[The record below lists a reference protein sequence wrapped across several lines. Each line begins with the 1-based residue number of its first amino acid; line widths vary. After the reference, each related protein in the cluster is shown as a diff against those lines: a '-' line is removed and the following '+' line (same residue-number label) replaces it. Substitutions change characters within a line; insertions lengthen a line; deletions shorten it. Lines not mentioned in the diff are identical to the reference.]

1 MPAVNNQLDALKV
14 ALNRANDSA
23 LNRDFY
29 QIDLEPT
36 VRKLKAQVGSGTNP
50 FESIDRIQN
59 ALSSYTA
66 DRKLN
71 ELQQARYASFGV
83 HIPFGVSNH
92 SVLEDAA
99 ALEVFLGN
107 DKGIGQWK
115 TKPAWYRRAMQGL
128 VISYFT
134 FDPYAAD
141 VSEKKREGWITIRN
155 YLFANIEYAAEE
167 HNPEW
172 LQCCIEHRSLFT
184 DRPGQSFAQK
194 LLNGDQEEL
203 ENVLELL
210 RAKESWFPRELVLG
224 QVRHVVD
231 TYDAESFQEMVDPL
245 LNMLAEHKTI
255 LDDGLCL
262 LINRYA
268 IHSNLP
274 MHVRLKELIVLRWDN
289 PWLQGSTK
297 KWHPNATKGAKDLVA
312 EWLTG
317 EFIEAFFT
325 KLAEEADS
333 DTRRMDFWMTYRKQ
347 MNHVR
352 FALGTDF
359 LRSTDP
365 DVVFLKNK
373 MRGLYSKIVG
383 RAKSNAFIMFMGDVI
398 AVEFGAANNALYL
411 YSTSSGMPFE
421 LNQDLLETVDGRNS
435 LKSKRLGDS
444 YTHQDVQ
451 GGYKCWEQRIADELY
466 INFGV
471 SSDTWTPS
479 KFATAKKIANSSG
492 GSTGLY
498 ASTGGLSGDKS
509 SARSIEEI
517 PVFKQRTASTA
528 SNVLVGRTSWADLF
542 AKPYTVELLLE
553 TARVFDFRVEDNKS
567 IGGAIWVRVDGDNP
581 TRNRVLRNWGF
592 QYKANKGWWR

>member
-1 MPAVNNQLDALKV
+1 MSQIDALKN
-14 ALNRANDSA
+14 ALTRANDIA
-23 LNRDFY
+23 LTRDFY
-29 QIDLEPT
+29 QVDLEPT
-36 VRKLKAQVGSGTNP
+36 VRKLKNQVRNGSSP
-50 FESIDRIQN
+50 FESIDRIQQ
-59 ALSSYTA
+59 ALSTYFVEQ
-66 DRKLN
+66 KIG
-71 ELQQARYASFGV
+71 ELQQARYAAFGV
-83 HIPFGVSNH
+83 HIPMSSNNQ
-92 SVLEDAA
+92 SVLDDPVVLAT
-99 ALEVFLGN
+99 FLG
-107 DKGIGQWK
+107 DERGVGQWRS
-115 TKPAWYRRAMQGL
+115 KPAWFRRAIQGL
-128 VISYFT
+128 VVSYFT
-134 FDPYAAD
+134 FDPNAAD
-141 VSEKKREGWITIRN
+141 VSEVKKQGWETLRN
-155 YLFANIEYAAEE
+155 FLYENINAAAEE
-167 HNPEW
+167 NNPDW
-172 LQCCIEHRSLFT
+172 LQCCIDHKSLFS
-184 DRPGQSFAQK
+184 DSPGRSFAPK
-194 LLNGDQEEL
+194 LLAGDKDEL
-203 ENVLELL
+203 NNVLELL

-224 QVRHVVD
+224 QVKYVVD
-231 TYDAESFQEMVDPL
+231 TYDAESFQEMVDQL
-245 LNMLAEHKTI
+245 LNMLEEHRTI

-268 IHSNLP
+268 ISKNLP
-274 MHVRLKELIVLRWDN
+274 RHDRLKDLIVLRWDN

-297 KWHPNATKGAKDLVA
+297 KWHPNATKEAKDLVA

-359 LRSTDP
+359 LRSTYP
-365 DVVFLKNK
+365 DVAFLKNK

-421 LNQDLLETVDGRNS
+421 LGQDLLETVDGRNS

-451 GGYKCWEQRIADELY
+451 GGYTCWEQRIADELY

-471 SSDTWTPS
+471 SSDTWIPS

-509 SARSIEEI
+509 SARSVEEI
-517 PVFKQRTASTA
+517 PVFKQRTASAA

-542 AKPYTVELLLE
+542 AKPYTLDLLME
-553 TARVFDFRVEDNKS
+553 TAKVFDFRVENNKS

-581 TRNRVLRNWGF
+581 TRNRVLRHWGF

>member
-1 MPAVNNQLDALKV
+1 VNNPLDALKV
-14 ALNRANDSA
+14 ALSRANDLA
-23 LNRDFY
+23 LSRDFY

-36 VRKLKAQVGSGTNP
+36 VRKLRAQVGSGTSP
-50 FESIDRIQN
+50 FESTDRIQE
-59 ALSSYTA
+59 ALNSYFA
-66 DRKLN
+66 ERQIS
-71 ELQQARYASFGV
+71 ELQQARYAAFGV
-83 HIPFGVSNH
+83 HIPMSTSNQ
-92 SVLEDAA
+92 SVLDDPVVLAT
-99 ALEVFLGN
+99 FLG
-107 DKGIGQWK
+107 DERGVGQWK
-115 TKPAWYRRAMQGL
+115 SKPAWYRRAIQGL

-134 FDPYAAD
+134 FDPYASD
-141 VSEKKREGWITIRN
+141 VSDGKRQGWTALRD
-155 YLFANIEYAAEE
+155 YLYKNIEAAAEE
-167 HNPEW
+167 NNPEW
-172 LQCCIEHRSLFT
+172 LQCCINHKTLFT

-194 LLNGDQEEL
+194 LLDGDRDEL
-203 ENVLELL
+203 ENILELL

-224 QVRHVVD
+224 QVKHVVD

-245 LNMLAEHKTI
+245 LNMLEEHKTI
-255 LDDGLCL
+255 LDDGLCM

-268 IHSNLP
+268 INKNP
-274 MHVRLKELIVLRWDN
+274 AVHVRLKELIVLRWDN

-297 KWHPNATKGAKDLVA
+297 KWHPKATKEAKDLVA

-347 MNHVR
+347 MKHVR
-352 FALGTDF
+352 FALGTEF
-359 LRSTDP
+359 LRSSDP
-365 DVVFLKNK
+365 DVAFLKNK

-421 LNQDLLETVDGRNS
+421 LSQDLLETVDGRNS
-435 LKSKRLGDS
+435 LKSKRLGES

-451 GGYKCWEQRIADELY
+451 GGYNCWEQRIADELY
-466 INFGV
+466 MNFGV
-471 SSDTWTPS
+471 ASDTWTPS
-479 KFATAKKIANSSG
+479 KFASAKKIATSSG
-492 GSTGLY
+492 NSAGLY
-498 ASTGGLSGDKS
+498 SSTGGLSGDKS
-509 SARSIEEI
+509 PTRSNEEI
-517 PVFKQRTASTA
+517 PVFKQRLPSATAIDK
-528 SNVLVGRTSWADLF
+528 VLVGRTSWADLF
-542 AKPYTVELLLE
+542 VKPFTVELLME
-553 TARVFDFRVEDNKS
+553 TAKVFDFKVENNKA

>member
-1 MPAVNNQLDALKV
+1 MSQIDALKN
-14 ALNRANDSA
+14 ALTRANDIA
-23 LNRDFY
+23 LTRDFY
-29 QIDLEPT
+29 QVDLEPT
-36 VRKLKAQVGSGTNP
+36 VRKLKNQVRNGSSP
-50 FESIDRIQN
+50 FESIDRIQQ
-59 ALSSYTA
+59 ALSTYFVEQ
-66 DRKLN
+66 KIG
-71 ELQQARYASFGV
+71 ELQQARYAAFGV
-83 HIPFGVSNH
+83 HIPMSSNNQ
-92 SVLEDAA
+92 SVLDDPVVLAT
-99 ALEVFLGN
+99 FLG
-107 DKGIGQWK
+107 DERGVGQWRS
-115 TKPAWYRRAMQGL
+115 KPAWFRRAIQGL
-128 VISYFT
+128 VVSYFT
-134 FDPYAAD
+134 FDPNAAD
-141 VSEKKREGWITIRN
+141 VSEVKKQGWETLRN
-155 YLFANIEYAAEE
+155 FLYENINAAAEE
-167 HNPEW
+167 NNPDW
-172 LQCCIEHRSLFT
+172 LQCCIDHKSLFS
-184 DRPGQSFAQK
+184 DSPGRSFAPK
-194 LLNGDQEEL
+194 LLAGDKDEL
-203 ENVLELL
+203 NNVLELL

-224 QVRHVVD
+224 QVKYVVD
-231 TYDAESFQEMVDPL
+231 TYDAESFQEMVDQL
-245 LNMLAEHKTI
+245 LNMLEEHRTI

-268 IHSNLP
+268 ISKNLP
-274 MHVRLKELIVLRWDN
+274 RHDRLKDLIVLRWDN

-297 KWHPNATKGAKDLVA
+297 KWHPNATKEAKDLVA

-365 DVVFLKNK
+365 DVAFLKNK

-421 LNQDLLETVDGRNS
+421 LGQDLLETVDGRNS

-451 GGYKCWEQRIADELY
+451 GGYTCWEQRIADELY

-471 SSDTWTPS
+471 SSDTWIPS

-509 SARSIEEI
+509 SARSVEEI
-517 PVFKQRTASTA
+517 PVFKQRTASAA

-542 AKPYTVELLLE
+542 AKPYTLDLLME
-553 TARVFDFRVEDNKS
+553 TAKVFDFRVENNKS

-581 TRNRVLRNWGF
+581 TRNRVLRHWGF